1 MTLCVYKCV
10 LYLMVESCVGLTIYV
25 THDQVGLGMILFLAI
40 LSVVILYR
48 LHYLFININSCIS
61 AWLAN
66 NFDCRYGF
74 S

>member
-25 THDQVGLGMILFLAI
+25 THDRVGLGIILFLAI

-48 LHYLFININSCIS
+48 LHYLCI
-61 AWLAN
+61 
-66 NFDCRYGF
+66 
-74 S
+74 

>member
-25 THDQVGLGMILFLAI
+25 TLYRVGLGIILFQAV

-48 LHYLFININSCIS
+48 LHYLCI
-61 AWLAN
+61 
-66 NFDCRYGF
+66 
-74 S
+74 